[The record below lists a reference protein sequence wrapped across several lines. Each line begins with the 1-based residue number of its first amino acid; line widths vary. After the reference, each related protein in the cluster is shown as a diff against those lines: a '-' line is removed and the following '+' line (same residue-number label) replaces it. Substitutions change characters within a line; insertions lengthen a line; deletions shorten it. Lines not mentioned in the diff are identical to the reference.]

1 MNLSEGEF
9 VEGMTDLVEN
19 QEHLY
24 VNMMRDLYSLGQ
36 VLKTK
41 FRLLRISYTV
51 FMFALVVGVG
61 LFVLGFSLG

>member
-1 MNLSEGEF
+1 MAPLTITSFRTSLG
-9 VEGMTDLVEN
+9 
-19 QEHLY
+19 LY
-24 VNMMRDLYSLGQ
+24 GLGQ
-36 VLKTK
+36 VLKKK